1 VSYPQTMVV
10 QRLASILSIMIVH
23 DETVE
28 EINEALSHLADGIR
42 HAGDFRK
49 QHLMELVDQM
59 LDAKLGMNQ

>member
-1 VSYPQTMVV
+1 
-10 QRLASILSIMIVH
+10 MIVH